1 MDSEVS
7 ALEAKL
13 DRMVELLA
21 ASERSRDAQ
30 SNTSHSPEQ
39 SSTYPD
45 EDSSSPDGQDDE
57 AYMDV
62 LRKSILP
69 LFPFIAIPAHLTA
82 EQLRREK
89 PFLHLNITMV
99 TCQHAPRQREIAE
112 MVKQYAAEHIVL
124 KGEHSLDLLQGLLL
138 YLSWFITIAPLPRWQ
153 YEQSANPENGPV
165 GAHIQPQ
172 ISAQLDVYMQLAIA
186 QVISLNL
193 NQGIASLRSL
203 DRPLSYLR
211 AFDFHPHMIP
221 ARTLEERRIY
231 LGCYYISVM
240 YVYPYHLTFVTDI

>member
-1 MDSEVS
+1 
-7 ALEAKL
+7 
-13 DRMVELLA
+13 
-21 ASERSRDAQ
+21 
-30 SNTSHSPEQ
+30 
-39 SSTYPD
+39 
-45 EDSSSPDGQDDE
+45 
-57 AYMDV
+57 MDV
-62 LRKSILP
+62 LRKSIMP
-69 LFPFIAIPAHLTA
+69 LFPFIAIPAQCTA

-99 TCQHAPRQREIAE
+99 ACQHAPRQQEIAG
-112 MVKQYAAEHIVL
+112 MVKQYVAEHIVL

-153 YEQSANPENGPV
+153 SEQSANPENGPV
-165 GAHIQPQ
+165 GPHIQPQ

-211 AFDFHPHMIP
+211 AFDFHPHLIP

-240 YVYPYHLTFVTDI
+240 YVYSYHLTFVTDI